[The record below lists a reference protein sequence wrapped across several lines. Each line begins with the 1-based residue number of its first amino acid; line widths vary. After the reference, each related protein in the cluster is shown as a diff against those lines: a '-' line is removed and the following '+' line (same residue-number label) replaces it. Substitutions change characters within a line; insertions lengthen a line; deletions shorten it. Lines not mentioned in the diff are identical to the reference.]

1 MEAVEQ
7 VMGTQCAA
15 IGRMEPVAHSMA
27 SVETIRLI
35 AEPGARMD
43 LAQAL
48 HRQALHRQALHQQAL
63 HQQALRQQALRQ
75 QALPGLL
82 AQ

>member
-1 MEAVEQ
+1 MEVVEPE
-7 VMGTQCAA
+7 TA
-15 IGRMEPVAHSMA
+15 IPFVEIGQMERVAHNMA

-63 HQQALRQQALRQ
+63 RQQALRQ